1 MSPPDDVTGRIL
13 IVEDDGVARMLLAR
27 SLRDQGHVVAEASTA
42 AEALDWAS
50 SWPPDVILLD
60 RFLPDGDGIT
70 LLGRLKADP
79 VTRDVPVLMV
89 TSTQERPFVV
99 EALHAGAHDYLTK
112 PYLAEE
118 VLARTQAALRT
129 KALVDELRV
138 LAAHD
143 PLTGLRNRRGVAEQ
157 LAAWR
162 AHCSRHGVPLTVALL
177 DVNGFKRVNDEL
189 SHGAGDRVLRAVAE
203 NLSACVRVEDV
214 VGRWGGDEFLV
225 LLPRGDASTAT
236 ALLERVNTRLAG
248 QRLLPDRAVTLR
260 AGVAVVGPGDTED
273 DEHLL
278 GRAAVALLQQRSP
291 GVVQPA

>member
-1 MSPPDDVTGRIL
+1 MLAPEDVTGRIL
-13 IVEDDGVARMLLAR
+13 IVEDDGVARALLAR
-27 SLRDQGHVVAEASTA
+27 ALRDLGHVVAEASSA

-60 RFLPDGDGIT
+60 RFLPDGDGMS
-70 LLGRLKADP
+70 LLGRLKADA
-79 VTRDVPVLMV
+79 VTRDVPVVMV
-89 TSTQERPFVV
+89 TSTPERDFVI
-99 EALHAGAHDYLTK
+99 EALRAGAHDYLSK
-112 PYLAEE
+112 PFLEEE

-143 PLTGLRNRRGVAEQ
+143 PLTGLRNRRGVSEQ
-157 LAAWR
+157 LSSWR
-162 AHCSRHGVPLTVALL
+162 AHCSRHAVPLAVALF
-177 DVNGFKRVNDEL
+177 DVNGFKRVNDEH
-189 SHGAGDRVLRAVAE
+189 SHATGDRVLRAVAE

-225 LLPRGDASTAT
+225 LLPRGDAGTAA
-236 ALLERVNTRLAG
+236 ALLDRVNTRLAR
-248 QRLLPDRAVTLR
+248 QQLLPDRAITVR
-260 AGVAVVGPGDTED
+260 AGVAVVAPGDPED

-291 GVVQPA
+291 ERQPV